1 MLTIICPVCRADL
14 ARGEK
19 RWACPHGHGFDV
31 AREGYVNLLPVQ
43 HKKSREP
50 GDADDMVRARRDFLS
65 AGHYEPLRDT
75 VDALLRELAPAS
87 LLDIGCGEGYYTQ
100 TMATV
105 VPQVIGLDIAKSAVR
120 LAARGRKGPIWL
132 VAGGAR
138 LPVGDAA
145 VAMVTSLF
153 SPLPVE
159 EMSRV
164 LFPGGHLLVVTP
176 APLHLGSLREALF
189 DRVIAHEPEKFL
201 HTLSPQ
207 FTCAERR
214 DISFELTLSQA
225 TLRQLLLMTPYVWR
239 ARAERRAAL
248 EARTG
253 LETEAAF
260 TLFVLRKAA
269 DHREIASAPL

>member
-1 MLTIICPVCRADL
+1 MLTLVCPVCRAAL
-14 ARGEK
+14 SRKEK
-19 RWACPHGHGFDV
+19 RWACAKGHGFDV

-43 HKKSREP
+43 HKKSRQP
-50 GDADDMVRARRDFLS
+50 GDAEAMVRARRAFLT

-75 VDALLRELAPAS
+75 VVALLQELAPAS

-105 VPQVIGLDIAKSAVR
+105 VPQVIGLDIAKPAIQ
-120 LAARGRKGPIWL
+120 LAARGCKGPIWL

-138 LPVGDAA
+138 LPVGDAS
-145 VAMVTSLF
+145 VTMVTSLF

-159 EMSRV
+159 EMARV
-164 LFPGGHLLVVTP
+164 LTPNGLLLVVTP
-176 APLHLGSLREALF
+176 APLHLASLREALF
-189 DRVIAHEPEKFL
+189 DQVIAHEPDKFL

-207 FTCAERR
+207 FVCASRK
-214 DISFELTLSQA
+214 DIAFPLTLSQTA
-225 TLRQLLLMTPYVWR
+225 LRQLLLMTPYVWR

-248 EARTG
+248 EARVE
-253 LETEAAF
+253 LQTEAAF

-269 DHREIASAPL
+269 A